1 MVKFIQWNIMQSPTT
16 ILSNNSLIR
25 SWGNSHNG
33 ILSENKQTRCKTV
46 YSALNIYLTSVYHP
60 ISLYI
65 YIYHLFLT
73 LVIITFFILV
83 YIFQSLEWMQNNMI
97 FYHQKNSIYIFFF
110 VCLYGRKEKAGPS
123 WMGRLGHLQ
132 SNGGVRLKME
142 DCPVFLASW
151 CSALKPGGEA
161 GCGEGPFRKTL

>member
-1 MVKFIQWNIMQSPTT
+1 MQSPTT

-65 YIYHLFLT
+65 YIYHLYLT
-73 LVIITFFILV
+73 RDHYLLYTCLYFPKFR
-83 YIFQSLEWMQNNMI
+83 NNMI
-97 FYHQKNSIYIFFF
+97 FYHQKKSIYIFFF

-132 SNGGVRLKME
+132 SNRGVRLKME